1 MIRSA
6 AEASEKGSAS
16 VDDGPRGAASAPDSP
31 SPIVYG
37 SPTGRAFPSPWGAPH
52 PPRFYVVGAGTQ
64 VMILDS
70 DYNHRVVY
78 SEISGRPPAKQLY
91 KIRYRAARECARLN
105 REDSDG

>member
-1 MIRSA
+1 M
-6 AEASEKGSAS
+6 
-16 VDDGPRGAASAPDSP
+16 
-31 SPIVYG
+31 VYG

-52 PPRFYVVGAGTQ
+52 PPRFYVRESRGYPRVTGSTTMQ
-64 VMILDS
+64 QVTEVMILDS